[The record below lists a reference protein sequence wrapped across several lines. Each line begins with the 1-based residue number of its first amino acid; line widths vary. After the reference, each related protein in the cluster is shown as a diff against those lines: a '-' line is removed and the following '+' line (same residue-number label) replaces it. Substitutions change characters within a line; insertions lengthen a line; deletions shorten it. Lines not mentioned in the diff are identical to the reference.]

1 MKSKLPIIAIIVAFL
16 IGLTGCS
23 TPSNRYYIKYEV
35 TINGMEN
42 GETHVTVNTE
52 NGEQSFVTPRE
63 FSETFGPV
71 KRNFLAKIS
80 AYNTALYAATI
91 NVRIYACKGE
101 EAFVL
106 KASASNNGKA
116 EAEYRIDF

>member
-1 MKSKLPIIAIIVAFL
+1 MKSRLPIIAILVAFL

-23 TPSNRYYIKYEV
+23 TPNNRYYIKYEV

-52 NGEQSFVTPRE
+52 NGEQSFVTPRD

-71 KRNFLAKIS
+71 KKNFVAKIS
-80 AYNTALYAATI
+80 AYNTAIYSATI

-106 KASASNNGKA
+106 KASTSNNGKA